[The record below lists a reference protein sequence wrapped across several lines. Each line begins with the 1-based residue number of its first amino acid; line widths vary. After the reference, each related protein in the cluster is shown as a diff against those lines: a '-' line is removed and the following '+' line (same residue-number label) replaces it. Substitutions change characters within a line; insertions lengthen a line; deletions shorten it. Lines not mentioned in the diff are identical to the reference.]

1 METNNQPIQALF
13 DNVRKARGEKTKLPP
28 EEITD
33 NPDLTLSNFLVKFYT
48 KYNLYEKN
56 QKSSEYKWEPLEK
69 FIKDT
74 IEKSKQYQ
82 SISEEEILLNSD
94 TRAKV
99 MDIKEIFDD
108 LNDLWTLTDKYF
120 RHTRIEDNPKFR
132 ESIDNYI
139 NTKNQHILK
148 SHKYKEITGN
158 RVKMHIKQLEG
169 SNEYTDSI
177 IDNIIESKDFLHKFQ
192 KIKTQ
197 LRQDNT
203 DIGRFIEDNIGKL
216 ETIFKYIGI
225 SFLKFNKK
233 KKLTKMN
240 DPNGIYGYDT
250 PHYERIF
257 KKILKEPV
265 NHGLNKSDF
274 SIIKSSS
281 ERLVDFFNY
290 KQMYINFIQISFK
303 KIFMKKFIRKKNF
316 I

>member
-1 METNNQPIQALF
+1 
-13 DNVRKARGEKTKLPP
+13 
-28 EEITD
+28 
-33 NPDLTLSNFLVKFYT
+33 
-48 KYNLYEKN
+48 
-56 QKSSEYKWEPLEK
+56 
-69 FIKDT
+69 
-74 IEKSKQYQ
+74 
-82 SISEEEILLNSD
+82 
-94 TRAKV
+94 

-203 DIGRFIEDNIGKL
+203 DIGRFIEDNIGK
-216 ETIFKYIGI
+216 
-225 SFLKFNKK
+225 
-233 KKLTKMN
+233 
-240 DPNGIYGYDT
+240 
-250 PHYERIF
+250 
-257 KKILKEPV
+257 
-265 NHGLNKSDF
+265 
-274 SIIKSSS
+274 
-281 ERLVDFFNY
+281 
-290 KQMYINFIQISFK
+290 
-303 KIFMKKFIRKKNF
+303 
-316 I
+316 